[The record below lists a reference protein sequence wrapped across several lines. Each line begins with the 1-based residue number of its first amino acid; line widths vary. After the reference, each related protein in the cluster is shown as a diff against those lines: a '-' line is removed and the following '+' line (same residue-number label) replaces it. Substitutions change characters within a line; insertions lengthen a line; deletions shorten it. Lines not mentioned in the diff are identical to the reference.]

1 MVNPITIFSNIF
13 SKEPHYIE
21 VDMALERIKTGSK
34 SKERVLEIRT
44 QIDRERANT
53 LKQNLPSV
61 CFSGKF
67 TGERKDATIISHSGF
82 ICLDFDHIE
91 DLQEA
96 KDTLSA
102 SEYCYAV
109 WVSPS
114 GNGLKM
120 LVKIADGAKH
130 RLHFAALKKDF
141 PEIDKSGVNESRVAY
156 ESFDPE
162 IFINPK
168 AAVYKKTLK
177 TEFVE
182 QQTQIENQQEIFDR
196 IVVWLSNRGD
206 AFVSGERNQ
215 FIFKLAAAC
224 CRFGIHELNTL
235 NYCNTAF
242 LRHDNTFS
250 ISECQKAIQSAY
262 RANKQL
268 FGNAIFESGKL
279 IEKSTRAEV
288 SFPTI
293 NPDIFDL
300 EIRPKDVIFGEDVK
314 EQAMNIYD
322 SGYESVESMG
332 IAELDEFFKLKRG
345 EITLLSGI
353 GNYGKSSLLKFILLM
368 KAIKYDQKF
377 ALFSP
382 EDCPA
387 SEFYHD
393 LTEIYLGCDCTPK
406 NKNRPTR
413 EEYNVAY
420 DWISKHIFYVY
431 PKTIAPTPEYI
442 KERFLELIIK
452 QKVDGCIID
461 PFNQLSND
469 YGMRSDKYLE
479 TFLSDCSRFAQT
491 NDIYLIIV
499 AHPTKLKKSNGDD
512 NYPCPDIFDIADGA
526 MWNNK
531 MDNILIYHR
540 PEHQS
545 DPMSSRCEL
554 HTKKIRRQKM
564 VGKKGVL
571 EFQLNRS
578 IRRFTFNNRDV
589 MQEALNPTS
598 ESKVNLTEY
607 RARNFYEAGSKEF
620 EF

>member
-1 MVNPITIFSNIF
+1 MKNITIFANIF
-13 SKEPHYIE
+13 SKEPHYID
-21 VDMALERIKTGSK
+21 VQTALARIKTGEK
-34 SKERVLEIRT
+34 SAERVLEIRK
-44 QIDRERANT
+44 QIDRDRANV

-67 TGERKDATIISHSGF
+67 TGERKDATIIEHSGLM
-82 ICLDFDHIE
+82 CLDFDKIE
-91 DLQEA
+91 NLSEK
-96 KDTLSA
+96 KDELSK
-102 SEYCYAV
+102 SKFCFAV

-120 LVKIADGAKH
+120 LVKIADGKKH

-162 IFINPK
+162 IIINES
-168 AAVYKKTLK
+168 AEVYTKILK
-177 TEFVE
+177 TEIIEQRTKVE
-182 QQTQIENQQEIFDR
+182 DQREIFDK
-196 IVVWLSNRGD
+196 IVVWATNRGD

-215 FIFKLAAAC
+215 FIFKLASAC
-224 CRFGIHELNTL
+224 CRFGIHEQNTL
-235 NYCNTAF
+235 QYIHTSF
-242 LRHDNTFS
+242 LTNDNTFS

-268 FGNAIFESGKL
+268 FGSAEFESGKL
-279 IEKSTRAEV
+279 IEKSTRNEV
-288 SFPTI
+288 SLPTT
-293 NPDIFDL
+293 NPDIFDI

-314 EQAMNIYD
+314 AAALNIYD
-322 SGYESVESMG
+322 NGYESIQSMG
-332 IAELDEFFKLKRG
+332 FAEMDEYFKLKRG
-345 EITLLSGI
+345 EISLLSGI
-353 GNYGKSSLLKFILLM
+353 GNYGKSSFLKFIILM

-382 EDCPA
+382 EDSPA

-406 NKNRPTR
+406 NKNRPSR
-413 EEYNVAY
+413 DVYDQAY
-420 DWISKHIFYVY
+420 DWVSKRIFYVY

-461 PFNQLSND
+461 PFNQLSNE
-469 YGMRSDKYLE
+469 YGARSDKYLE

-491 NDIYLIIV
+491 NDVYFVIV
-499 AHPTKLKKSNGDD
+499 AHPTKLKKMMNEE

-540 PEHQS
+540 PEHQT
-545 DPMSSRCEL
+545 DPNSSLCEL

-571 EFQLNRS
+571 EFQLNRT
-578 IRRFTFNNRDV
+578 IRRFIFAGKDV
-589 MQEALNPTS
+589 MQEALNGEVEKPKS
-598 ESKVNLTEY
+598 ITEH
-607 RARNFYEAGSKEF
+607 RANNYYEPNDNYEF
-620 EF
+620 